1 MKNAFLRLCLV
12 GFLLLFTV
20 PFLQAQETEPND
32 TTQYDDEPPLLD
44 TPKELIEDPVGLIDS
59 VSLIQPGRAAFYSAV
74 LPGLG
79 QAYNNA
85 HWKIPIIYAG
95 GAFVV
100 YTVNFYNR
108 QYSVALRNLQVLQR
122 NPDIGEINNR
132 DAAAYNRIASAARRQ
147 RDYTVILG
155 TLLYTLNIVEA
166 YVDAHM
172 KDFNV
177 NEDLS
182 LRLKPSVFPA
192 AAGQPGIGL
201 ALTLRIE

>member
-1 MKNAFLRLCLV
+1 MRNAFLRLCLC
-12 GFLLLFTV
+12 GFLILLAA
-20 PFLQAQETEPND
+20 PFLQAQETGKPD

-44 TPKELIEDPVGLIDS
+44 TPKELIEDPVAVIDS
-59 VSLIQPGRAAFYSAV
+59 VAPVKPGKAAFYSAV

-108 QYSVALRNLQVLQR
+108 QYSVALRNLQVLQQE
-122 NPDIGEINNR
+122 PGTTEINGRNA
-132 DAAAYNRIASAARRQ
+132 DFYNRVANAARRQ
-147 RDYTVILG
+147 RDYTIILG

-166 YVDAHM
+166 YVDAHLQ
-172 KDFNV
+172 DFNL

-182 LRLKPSVFPA
+182 FRLKPAVFPA
-192 AAGQPGIGL
+192 AANQPGFGV
-201 ALTLRIE
+201 ALTLRVQ